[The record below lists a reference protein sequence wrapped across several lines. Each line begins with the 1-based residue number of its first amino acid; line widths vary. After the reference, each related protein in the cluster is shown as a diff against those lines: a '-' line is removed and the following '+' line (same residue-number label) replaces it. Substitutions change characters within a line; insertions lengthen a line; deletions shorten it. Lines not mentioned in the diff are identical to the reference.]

1 VSGNRGS
8 AWTPAFSAELRQ
20 SLAAFDDVQDPE
32 WRLQV
37 LRGTGERLG
46 MEGAFPVPTRPEA
59 RDHIFAI
66 VQECRAYRDP
76 PAAVTALVE
85 TIEESR
91 PDVAALARLQD
102 CQAAITGFSTLGA
115 PRRHQVLELVGA
127 IAPRRRDLGAY
138 ELARQAKTGDEGVP
152 VLPSDD
158 LPSAV
163 RKLDDPRET
172 VPADVPLVL
181 RFLAVL
187 AAALDGQDQAR
198 LAALVRAI
206 EAEFGVPPGSADA
219 TAAAPGTVGRRVL
232 RIRVNDVSTPKECR
246 YTIEGAVFDVT
257 ADREERIDWCPAD
270 EKGFPGKDIDD
281 AGNKF
286 LARAS
291 KLIGAIGRFPD
302 SMVEFLLPWPLLGH
316 PVERWCLDGG
326 DYRIGDRFVV
336 VVRSLDRQRTD
347 TFFDPWQKRW
357 KMLSSQAGAQ
367 LTYEQIGWLH
377 YGNTQIPQRASLLH
391 RVITMNGRHGNL
403 TAWLEMVENCTTAGL
418 GLTFAYQPDD
428 RIVKHSV
435 QDAFSEG
442 IPVLLWRRDNGDAN
456 ELEGLLENVKLKDLP
471 HQVRSWR
478 RSTAACDDSTADVRY
493 HIVLLWDDPSNV
505 GDPAKCRLST
515 PRQGG

>member
-1 VSGNRGS
+1 MGGNRGS
-8 AWTPAFSAELRQ
+8 EWTPEFSQELRQ
-20 SLAAFDDVQDPE
+20 SLAAFDDVHDPQ
-32 WRLQV
+32 WRRQV
-37 LRGTGERLG
+37 LQDIGERLG
-46 MEGAFPVPTRPEA
+46 MAGAFPVPDRPEP
-59 RDHIFAI
+59 RDHIYAI
-66 VQECRAYRDP
+66 VQECRNYRDP
-76 PAAVTALVE
+76 PAAVTALAE
-85 TIEESR
+85 AIEGFR
-91 PDVAALARLQD
+91 PYAAALVRLQD
-102 CQAAITGFSTLGA
+102 CQTAITGFSTLGA
-115 PRRHQVLELVGA
+115 PRRHQVLELIGA
-127 IAPRRRDLGAY
+127 IAPQRRDLGAY
-138 ELARQAKTGDEGVP
+138 ELARQARTGEESVP

-163 RKLDDPRET
+163 RKLDDLREI

-187 AAALDGQDQAR
+187 AAALDGRDQAR
-198 LAALVRAI
+198 LAVLVRAI
-206 EAEFGVPPGSADA
+206 EAEFGLPPGSADA
-219 TAAAPGTVGRRVL
+219 TAAAPEVSGRRVL
-232 RIRVNDVSTPKECR
+232 RIRLNDVSTPKECR

-286 LARAS
+286 LARAT
-291 KLIGAIGRFPD
+291 KLIGAIGRTPD
-302 SMVEFLLPWPLLGH
+302 PMVEFLLPWPLLGH

-357 KMLSSQAGAQ
+357 KMLSGQAGAQ
-367 LTYEQIGWLH
+367 LTHERIGWLH
-377 YGNTQIPQRASLLH
+377 YGNTQIPQRARQLH
-391 RVITMNGRHGNL
+391 RVISMNGRHGKL
-403 TAWLEMVENCTTAGL
+403 TEWLEMVENCTTAGL

-428 RIVKHSV
+428 RIARHSV

-456 ELEGLLENVKLKDLP
+456 ELEGLLENVELKDLP

-478 RSTAACDDSTADVRY
+478 RNTAACDDSTGDVRY
-493 HIVLLWDDPSNV
+493 HIVLLWDDPSTV